1 VAGSD
6 GNPPTPTA
14 YLQGSQRALQVYSS
28 GLEPSAPGL
37 ATPHIDKMGHQVPK
51 RHGKGRRRRFHGRVP
66 VLLTDAIRL
75 LMYNAF
81 CLTHLLLTIP
91 HLPCYATYR
100 LEEHPPSRPL
110 TNRSTLV
117 DLTNRCL
124 ICSSWS
130 NDASRFRISQDRI
143 SSVGP
148 FAFFCQS
155 EASPMSSL
163 DIPIGLFIL
172 LVVVKEKRP
181 SLVQGSAAISV
192 LLAFGS
198 FVAYL
203 VGMGTSFLWV
213 AIFFLVVGV
222 LGYLIAIADKL

>member
-1 VAGSD
+1 
-6 GNPPTPTA
+6 
-14 YLQGSQRALQVYSS
+14 
-28 GLEPSAPGL
+28 
-37 ATPHIDKMGHQVPK
+37 
-51 RHGKGRRRRFHGRVP
+51 
-66 VLLTDAIRL
+66 
-75 LMYNAF
+75 
-81 CLTHLLLTIP
+81 
-91 HLPCYATYR
+91 
-100 LEEHPPSRPL
+100 
-110 TNRSTLV
+110 
-117 DLTNRCL
+117 
-124 ICSSWS
+124 
-130 NDASRFRISQDRI
+130 
-143 SSVGP
+143 
-148 FAFFCQS
+148 
-155 EASPMSSL
+155 MSSL